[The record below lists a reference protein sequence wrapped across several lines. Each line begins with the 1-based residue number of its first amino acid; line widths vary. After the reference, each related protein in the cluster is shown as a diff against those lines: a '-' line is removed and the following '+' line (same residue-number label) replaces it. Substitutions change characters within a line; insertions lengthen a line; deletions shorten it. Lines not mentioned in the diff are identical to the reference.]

1 MANGNASIMKKK
13 MLAVFIC
20 LVMVAGLIPTVA
32 FAAENEVDVWDGTSD
47 TSWYNETDTE
57 FHIKTAEQL
66 AGLAELTNIGIDTGG
81 DHTQFFAVFVNF
93 IKLGF
98 RFFLDR
104 LAFIPFLSFQKLGR
118 HSVDTVMFISRR
130 KIKFHIGF
138 PVKSHIIAPHGFS
151 GADRAACLAVKS
163 VANRI

>member
-66 AGLAELTNIGIDTGG
+66 AGLAELTNIGIDTGASTGNTFENKIIYLDCDLDLG
-81 DHTQFFAVFVNF
+81 DYPWTPITNRNVDDGYFFKGTFDGQGHD
-93 IKLGF
+93 IQLEPSWDRQ
-98 RFFLDR
+98 RFFR
-104 LAFIPFLSFQKLGR
+104 LAFWLCAGR
-118 HSVDTVMFISRR
+118 CNQESECCRC
-130 KIKFHIGF
+130 GF
-138 PVKSHIIAPHGFS
+138 E
-151 GADRAACLAVKS
+151 RQ
-163 VANRI
+163 

>member
-66 AGLAELTNIGIDTGG
+66 AGLAELTNIGIDTGASTGNTFENKIIYLDCDLDLG
-81 DHTQFFAVFVNF
+81 DYPWTPITNRNVDDGYFFKGTFDGQGHTIYNLNRHGIGNDSFDSLLAMCRAV
-93 IKLGF
+93 
-98 RFFLDR
+98 
-104 LAFIPFLSFQKLGR
+104 
-118 HSVDTVMFISRR
+118 
-130 KIKFHIGF
+130 
-138 PVKSHIIAPHGFS
+138 
-151 GADRAACLAVKS
+151 
-163 VANRI
+163 